1 MSLPVAEIIAVGSE
15 LLTPTKVDTNSLWL
29 TEQLNAQGIEVVAKT
44 IIGDDRNRLA
54 EAVRAAVARSS
65 FVFLTG
71 GLGPTEDDVTRDA
84 VALALSRSQSFQEEL
99 LEQIAA
105 RFRRINRTMAEN
117 NRRQAILIDGA
128 DAMTND
134 RGTAPGQWITASS
147 CHVALLP
154 GPPHELKAMYELQV
168 LPRLLPLLPQMV
180 LRTRFYRVAGIGE
193 SDLDKRIAPLYT
205 KYENPV
211 TTILAAPGDV
221 HIHLRARCATADEA
235 EFLLEELGLQIE
247 AELGSSI
254 YSTDGASLEEVVG
267 RLLLSRSESVCVA
280 ESMTGGYVGERLTR
294 IAGSSGYFRGGFL
307 TYSNDLKQR
316 LLGVD
321 ASLLEKE
328 SAVSEPVASAMAS
341 GAREKLGS
349 DWAISV
355 TGYAGP
361 DADPVRSIPA
371 GTVFVGIVG
380 PGDLS
385 RVYRFNF
392 GGDRGRIRSFA
403 TTYALDSLRKILQHN
418 SFPT

>member
-1 MSLPVAEIIAVGSE
+1 VSLPVAEIIAVGSE

-29 TEQLNAQGIEVVAKT
+29 TDQLNAQGIEVVAKAV
-44 IIGDDRNRLA
+44 IGDDRNRLA
-54 EAVRAAVARSS
+54 DAVRCAAAHST

-84 VALALSRSQSFQEEL
+84 VALALSRSQSFREEL

-105 RFRRINRTMAEN
+105 RFRRINRPMADN
-117 NRRQAILIDGA
+117 NRRQAVLIDGA
-128 DAMTND
+128 EAMTND
-134 RGTAPGQWITASS
+134 RGTAPGQWIAASS

-154 GPPHELKAMYELQV
+154 GPPHELKAMFELQV

-205 KYENPV
+205 KYENPA
-211 TTILAAPGDV
+211 TTILASPGDV
-221 HIHLRARCATADEA
+221 HIHLRARCATAEEA
-235 EFLLEELGLQIE
+235 EVLLKELGLQIE

-294 IAGSSGYFRGGFL
+294 VAGSSGYFRGGFL

-380 PGDLS
+380 PGDVS